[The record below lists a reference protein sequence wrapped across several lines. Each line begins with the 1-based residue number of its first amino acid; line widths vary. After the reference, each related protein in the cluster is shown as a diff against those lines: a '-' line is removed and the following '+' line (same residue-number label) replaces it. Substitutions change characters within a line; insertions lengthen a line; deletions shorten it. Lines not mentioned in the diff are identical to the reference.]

1 MYILFVIVIAQIHP
15 SVNWNIYILL
25 IGGIVQVYHFLNLLF
40 IITIQKL
47 KSAIIIYN
55 KGDNKNI
62 KKGGL
67 EFSANPPDGT

>member
-1 MYILFVIVIAQIHP
+1 MYILFVIIIAQIHP

-25 IGGIVQVYHFLNLLF
+25 IGGVVQVYHCFSLLLH
-40 IITIQKL
+40 ITIRKL

-55 KGDNKNI
+55 

-67 EFSANPPDGT
+67 EFSANPPDGTIYLV

>member
-1 MYILFVIVIAQIHP
+1 MYILFVIIAIINFHP

-25 IGGIVQVYHFLNLLF
+25 IGGIVQVYHFFNLLLP
-40 IITIQKL
+40 ITIRNL
-47 KSAIIIYN
+47 KSATIIYN
-55 KGDNKNI
+55 